1 MLDAL
6 NDGTKSDSK
15 MKALQLILQY
25 GSARQKDEAMKEI
38 QSVAYGDRKRKSS
51 DTIAHQES
59 EEDDE
64 GDDDDRDS
72 ATTLN
77 N

>member
-1 MLDAL
+1 
-6 NDGTKSDSK
+6 

-25 GSARQKDEAMKEI
+25 GTARQKDEVMKEI
-38 QSVAYGDRKRKSS
+38 QSAYGDRKRKSS